1 MVLEPTQHRSPPRV
15 SLPPPTQENA
25 SMDITLTFSPI
36 TLLDVQ
42 FDTPSPSPPF
52 IEHTIP
58 CDFLWK
64 QMLDLGDLRIALDG
78 DDDVLDVTSLVSRL
92 ICVLGLRE
100 EGSESVGPI
109 RRIQGIVTAY
119 EWYGMETR
127 LHVLQ
132 FQTACL

>member
-64 QMLDLGDLRIALDG
+64 QMVVLKAKQKQNDQNRTETGKRQEAEQDKNQPGNRRPDSSPVKTQSKKEITEVKANYKSKGHKLQVLTRFRIYL
-78 DDDVLDVTSLVSRL
+78 
-92 ICVLGLRE
+92 
-100 EGSESVGPI
+100 
-109 RRIQGIVTAY
+109 
-119 EWYGMETR
+119 
-127 LHVLQ
+127 
-132 FQTACL
+132 